1 MIPVIDASA
10 LDGGSSTA
18 RRALC
23 DAIGEACRGI
33 GFFYVTGHGVPEAL
47 IAATYEQS
55 ARFHALPDDEK
66 HRYHIAKSRNHRG
79 YVPPGEEDYGD
90 EPGQG
95 RKESFDLAADLP
107 ADDPDFVAGYRFL
120 GPNVWPDLPGFRET
134 VGGYYAAVM
143 ALGCRLLPAFALALG
158 LPEDAFAPMFTKPT
172 SNLRLLRYPAPN
184 PGVRTDRL
192 RLGIGSHTDSECF
205 TILHQTKPGLQ
216 VMSVDGRWIDLTPLP
231 GSFVVNVGDTL
242 ETWTNGLFTS
252 GPHRVVGIDEER
264 YSLPLFFA
272 ADFDAWVEPLPPFV
286 TAERPPRYPG
296 FRSGEHILSEYILSE
311 YAKGFRYL
319 RALQRD
325 GVIRLA
331 TPPGEASVY
340 MREPAP
346 A

>member
-1 MIPVIDASA
+1 
-10 LDGGSSTA
+10 
-18 RRALC
+18 
-23 DAIGEACRGI
+23 
-33 GFFYVTGHGVPEAL
+33 
-47 IAATYEQS
+47 
-55 ARFHALPDDEK
+55 
-66 HRYHIAKSRNHRG
+66 
-79 YVPPGEEDYGD
+79 
-90 EPGQG
+90 
-95 RKESFDLAADLP
+95 
-107 ADDPDFVAGYRFL
+107 
-120 GPNVWPDLPGFRET
+120 
-134 VGGYYAAVM
+134 M

-172 SNLRLLRYPAPN
+172 SNLRLLHYPAPE

-216 VMSVDGRWIDLTPLP
+216 VMSVDGRWIDVTPLP

-296 FRSGEHILSEYILSE
+296 FRSGEHILSEY
-311 YAKGFRYL
+311 AKGFRYL
-319 RALQRD
+319 RALHRD

>member
-1 MIPVIDASA
+1 MIPVINAGA
-10 LDGGSSTA
+10 VGAGEGAA

-23 DAIGEACRGI
+23 DAIGEACRTT

-47 IAATYEQS
+47 IAATYAQA

-66 HRYHIAKSRNHRG
+66 QRYHIAKSRNHRG
-79 YVPPGEEDYGD
+79 YVPPGEEDYGT
-90 EPGQG
+90 EPGVG

-107 ADDPDFVAGYRFL
+107 ADDPDFIAGYRFL

-134 VGGYYAAVM
+134 VSGYYAAVM
-143 ALGCRLLPAFALALG
+143 AFGQRLLGAFALALD
-158 LPEDAFAPMFTKPT
+158 LPEDAFAAMFTKPT
-172 SNLRLLRYPAPN
+172 SNLRLLHYPAPEAGR
-184 PGVRTDRL
+184 PSDRT

-205 TILHQTKPGLQ
+205 TILHQARPGLQ
-216 VMSVDGRWIDLTPLP
+216 VMSVEGRRWIDVPPVP

-272 ADFDAWVEPLPPFV
+272 ADFDAWVEPLPAFV
-286 TAERPPRYPG
+286 TPDRPRRYGG
-296 FRSGEHILSEYILSE
+296 FRSGEHILSE

-319 RALQRD
+319 RELHRT
-325 GVIRLA
+325 GVITLA
-331 TPPGEASVY
+331 APPGAASRNV
-340 MREPAP
+340 RAP
-346 A
+346 ATA

>member
-1 MIPVIDASA
+1 VIPVIDASA
-10 LDGGSSTA
+10 LDGGESEA

-23 DAIGEACRGI
+23 DAIGAACRGT
-33 GFFYVTGHGVPEAL
+33 GFFYVTGHGVPAAL
-47 IAATYEQS
+47 IAATYEQA

-66 HRYHIAKSRNHRG
+66 QRYHIARSRNHRG

-90 EPGQG
+90 EPGVG

-107 ADDPDFVAGYRFL
+107 ADDPDYIAGYRFL
-120 GPNVWPDLPGFRET
+120 GPNVWPELPGFRET
-134 VGGYYAAVM
+134 VGSYYEAVM
-143 ALGCRLLPAFALALG
+143 ALGRRLLPAFALALG
-158 LPEDAFAPMFTKPT
+158 LPKDAFAPLFTKPT
-172 SNLRLLRYPAPN
+172 SNLRLLHYPAPE
-184 PGVRTDRL
+184 PGARSDRL

-205 TILHQTKPGLQ
+205 TILHQTEPGLQ
-216 VMSVDGRWIDLTPLP
+216 VMSVDGRWVDVSPMP

-242 ETWTNGLFTS
+242 ETLTNGLFTS

-272 ADFDAWVEPLPPFV
+272 ANFDAWIEPLPPFV
-286 TAERPPRYPG
+286 TPERPRRYRG
-296 FRSGEHILSEYILSE
+296 FHSGEHILSE

-319 RALQRD
+319 RALHET

-331 TPPGEASVY
+331 TPPGETSRY
-340 MREPAP
+340 MRTPAP